1 MLKFIIRRSLI
12 AIPQLFLLSVLIFLL
27 AQAMPGDALSGKFI
41 NNPNLDPAYQSELR
55 DKLGLNDPWHEQYV
69 RWIGNL
75 VQGELGMSY
84 VHNVK
89 VETMLES
96 RIANTFWL
104 GLATLI
110 LTYLIAVPLGVI
122 AGRLPDTNRINLSL
136 HIVT

>member
-41 NNPNLDPAYQSELR
+41 NSPNLDPAYQSELR

-104 GLATLI
+104 
-110 LTYLIAVPLGVI
+110 
-122 AGRLPDTNRINLSL
+122 
-136 HIVT
+136 